1 MKKII
6 LFTLSLVF
14 VSSSVFAAKVPGAFK
29 RNDADKNGLL
39 TKEEYV
45 AARIDGSR
53 DWFIKQGHGI
63 DAYNAKF
70 PEPEKQFAADFEKWD
85 SNGDGSVDVT
95 EWLNK
100 GK

>member
-14 VSSSVFAAKVPGAFK
+14 VASSVFAAKVPGTFK

-85 SNGDGSVDVT
+85 SNGDCSDDVN
-95 EWLNK
+95 E
-100 GK
+100 